1 MADLVVTTDFTQVNN
16 LNTALKSTDTIFV
29 KAVDAVLRESNRFNR
44 VSKVLAKTTEETLA
58 VVQAAET
65 LAATK
70 IQQESLKREKA
81 RVREAAAAEREAK
94 RIEAAAKKAA
104 DAEAKLAAEVSKNRA
119 ISAQKFTSGVNQ
131 RTGVTGASATQSGA
145 SFSAMDQEIERLR
158 QKYDKIYSASRL
170 YEQQLEELNRAHML
184 GVTSVKQHEAAI
196 ERLNVEYQQF
206 SNAAEGAFIAN
217 NRFSQHVN
225 QAGRGLNNFG
235 FISQQVGYQVG
246 DFFVQI
252 QSGTNAFVAFGQQ
265 ATQLAGLIPGIYGA
279 IAGIGISLA
288 TAFLAYRDRAS
299 EATQETNT
307 FQTALKSLEDQ
318 TRATKDEL
326 LALAMGYQTSAQGSV
341 LSQIIDLEM
350 EASRLRQEAMQ
361 EEGMIAQDRANQA
374 IALEAEAEKLRKVLE
389 KQRTL
394 EEQLLTIKEGQEL
407 KAKAIKDTTET
418 LRGVMQ
424 TISTMDLSAPF
435 TKLLGP
441 IQAAIDKARELAANS
456 GGMISGPASSNI
468 NGLGNLNLPL
478 GMVPPALGGIAPSTS
493 QRPQRRP
500 TDIDFGYYPDTKTG
514 GAKRETQLRKEISLV
529 KELTQAEKDRQTI
542 VQSVQ
547 SSLEDGFMAMVD
559 GTKSVTDSFKSMAR
573 DIIKELYRVLV
584 VQRMVGGITSAFG
597 PLTGPSTGSLGLPFG
612 NTRASGGSIMGN
624 TPYLVGEHG
633 PELVIPR
640 HSGSVVNANQTANAL
655 GGGAGNV
662 TVQNNI
668 TVTGSDAAMVR
679 AEVAKMIPQITN
691 ATKAAVIDAK
701 QRGGQMAA
709 AFR

>member
-1 MADLVVTTDFTQVNN
+1 MSDLGTIGISVEVRGKEAVRQIEADMAAVERSSKSASRSFEVFERAGLKTVQTFKYMSEESTKRLRQEEAITKELVRQRT
-16 LNTALKSTDTIFV
+16 
-29 KAVDAVLRESNRFNR
+29 
-44 VSKVLAKTTEETLA
+44 
-58 VVQAAET
+58 AAE
-65 LAATK
+65 K
-70 IQQESLKREKA
+70 
-81 RVREAAAAEREAK
+81 VAAAN
-94 RIEAAAKKAA
+94 AAKAQSQIGSNLGLG
-104 DAEAKLAAEVSKNRA
+104 AKG
-119 ISAQKFTSGVNQ
+119 ISASGS
-131 RTGVTGASATQSGA
+131 ASAIEQ
-145 SFSAMDQEIERLR
+145 QVERLR
-158 QKYDKIYSASRL
+158 LKYDQVYASSQL
-170 YEQQLEELNRAHML
+170 YEKQLKEITQAEML
-184 GVTSVKQHEAAI
+184 GVLSKKQYQQELDT
-196 ERLNVEYQQF
+196 LNMEYQQF
-206 SNAAEGAFIAN
+206 TNAAEGAFIAN
-217 NRFSQHVN
+217 NRFSQHMN
-225 QAGRGLNNFG
+225 QAGRGLNKFG

-265 ATQLAGLIPGIYGA
+265 ATQLAGLIPGIGGA

-299 EATQETNT
+299 EATQETNDFET
-307 FQTALKSLEDQ
+307 SLKSLEDQ
-318 TRATKDEL
+318 TRATKDEI

-341 LSQIIDLEM
+341 LGQIINLEM

-361 EEGMIAQDRANQA
+361 EEGLIAQDRANQA
-374 IALEAEAEKLRKVLE
+374 IALEAEAEKLRKALE
-389 KQRTL
+389 KQRLL

-407 KAKAIKDTTET
+407 KAKAIKDTTEA
-418 LRGVMQ
+418 LKGVMQ

-456 GGMISGPASSNI
+456 GGMISGPASNNI
-468 NGLGNLNLPL
+468 NGLNNLNLPL

-493 QRPQRRP
+493 QRPQARP
-500 TDIDFGYYPDTKTG
+500 VDIDFGYYPDQSSG
-514 GAKRETQLRKEISLV
+514 GSKREKQIRKQIDLT
-529 KELTQAEKDRQTI
+529 KELTQAEKDRLSI
-542 VQSVQ
+542 VRSVE

-584 VQRMVGGITSAFG
+584 VQRMVGAISGAVNMFSL
-597 PLTGPSTGSLGLPFG
+597 PSGPSTGTLGLPKF
-612 NTRASGGSIMGN
+612 ASGGSMMGGN
-624 TPYLVGEHG
+624 AYLVGEHG
-633 PELVIPR
+633 PELVVPR
-640 HSGSVVNANQTANAL
+640 HSGTVVNANQTSNVL
-655 GGGAGNV
+655 GGGSGAI

-668 TVTGSDAAMVR
+668 TVTGSDASMVR

>member
-58 VVQAAET
+58 VIEAAET
-65 LAATK
+65 IAATK

-104 DAEAKLAAEVSKNRA
+104 DAEAKLAQEIAKNQA
-119 ISAQKFTSGVNQ
+119 ISAQKFTSGLNQ
-131 RTGVTGASATQSGA
+131 RTGVTGASAMQSGA

-184 GVTSVKQHEAAI
+184 GVTSVRQHEAAI

-206 SNAAEGAFIAN
+206 SNAAEGAFLAN

-279 IAGIGISLA
+279 IAGIGISLV
-288 TAFLAYRDRAS
+288 TAFLAYKDRSS
-299 EATQETNT
+299 EAVQETKN
-307 FQTALKSLEDQ
+307 FETALKSLEDQ
-318 TRATKDEL
+318 TRATKDEI
-326 LALAMGYQTSAQGSV
+326 LALAMGYQTSSQGAV
-341 LSQIIDLEM
+341 LSKIIDLEM
-350 EASRLRQEAMQ
+350 QASDLRKEAMQ
-361 EEGMIAQDRANQA
+361 EEGLIAQDRANQA
-374 IALEAEAEKLRKVLE
+374 VALEAEAQKLRQTLE
-389 KQRTL
+389 KQKAL
-394 EEQLLTIKEGQEL
+394 EEQLLTLKNNQEL
-407 KAKAIKDTTET
+407 KAKAIKDTTDT
-418 LRGVMQ
+418 LKSVMQ
-424 TISTMDLSAPF
+424 TISTMDLSGPF
-435 TKLLGP
+435 KNMLGP
-441 IQAAIDKARELAANS
+441 IQAAIDKAKELAANS
-456 GGMISGPASSNI
+456 GGMVSGPASSNI

-478 GMVPPALGGIAPSTS
+478 GMVPPALGGIAPSS
-493 QRPQRRP
+493 SNRPKPKP

-514 GAKRETQLRKEISLV
+514 GGSRRENQLRKEISLV

-597 PLTGPSTGSLGLPFG
+597 PLTGPSTGSFGLPFG
-612 NTRASGGSIMGN
+612 NTRASGGSMMGN

-640 HSGSVVNANQTANAL
+640 HSGTVVNANQTANAL
-655 GGGAGNV
+655 GGSGSV